1 MANAFSALA
10 PQTKTEKPRKK
21 KTFAPVEPEEELPK
35 KAEKKSVTKD
45 KKEKTQTN
53 ATNKTPKKT
62 ATSNKTIIGGDFVD
76 RLVIGSR
83 QTPVTKSFT
92 LQPKNFA
99 KLERLVEA
107 GLYKKNSHALD
118 AILDAIDVDAIIA
131 ANK

>member
-35 KAEKKSVTKD
+35 KAEKKTVTKD
-45 KKEKTQTN
+45 KTQTN
-53 ATNKTPKKT
+53 TTNKTPKKT

-76 RLVIGSR
+76 RLVTGSR

-99 KLERLVEA
+99 KLERLVET